1 MPDLACQTNTDVPIG
16 NVPSIFPQGV
26 KRKRERPAMGLSEE
40 EKKKKRLEQAR
51 NRWKKQGG
59 KEKQVK
65 IEQAVM
71 PDCAMDDRGQA
82 MMEQIVVQPY
92 RGIAIALKPIA
103 VEAAENDTGVPELSE
118 PMQPGKVL
126 SQTN

>member
-1 MPDLACQTNTDVPIG
+1 
-16 NVPSIFPQGV
+16 
-26 KRKRERPAMGLSEE
+26 MGLSEE